1 MAWVTPGYGVAMRIS
16 EVVQSKG
23 GGVVTTS
30 PATTVTGLLALLAEK
45 GIGSVVITDD
55 GHTIAGIV
63 SERDVVRQLHASGP
77 GVLDAP
83 VSSIMTSEVIT
94 IRHDEDLQA
103 VARTMTDHRV
113 RHLPVIDDDDR
124 LIGLVSIG
132 DIVKARIDHLQSE
145 RDQLMA
151 YIQQ

>member
-1 MAWVTPGYGVAMRIS
+1 MRIS

-23 GGVVTTS
+23 GAVVSTSPTTS
-30 PATTVTGLLALLAEK
+30 VTDLLALLAEK
-45 GIGSVVITDD
+45 GIGSVVITED
-55 GHTIAGIV
+55 GFTIAGIV

-77 GVLDAP
+77 GVLDAH
-83 VSSIMTSEVIT
+83 VASIMTADVIT
-94 IRHDEDLQA
+94 VRHDEDLQS
-103 VARTMTDHRV
+103 VARTMTENRV

>member
-1 MAWVTPGYGVAMRIS
+1 MRIS
-16 EVVQSKG
+16 EVVQGKG
-23 GGVVTTS
+23 AAVVTTT
-30 PATTVTGLLALLAEK
+30 PATTVAGLLALLAEK
-45 GIGSVVITDD
+45 GIGSVVISED
-55 GHTIAGIV
+55 GSAIVGIV

-83 VSSIMTSEVIT
+83 VSSIMTAEVIT
-94 IRHDEDLQA
+94 IRHDDDLES

-124 LIGLVSIG
+124 LVGLVSIG